1 MRIVIKSIA
10 RKSILALNL
19 LLLVACVP
27 ATQIQMFV
35 DPSFTASSVSAHG
48 LTVMPT
54 GLGQAVKAA
63 NLPELR
69 RQLSQY
75 VSESLAKNMADVKLR
90 PLEQTFDDLQKANLL
105 DSYASVL
112 AAFEQT
118 GLLNGTRMAELAKA
132 LNSRYLLIPYLQS
145 ARSETIYAGLS
156 TTINHSAVFTYIVWD
171 AENSKSVFEGSG
183 VGYGTTT
190 IFGGRNIID
199 AIYEAVNS
207 ATAKL
212 VGAARA
218 TK

>member
-1 MRIVIKSIA
+1 MKIAIKSVAQKVIIA
-10 RKSILALNL
+10 GGLLAF
-19 LLLVACVP
+19 VACVP
-27 ATQIQMFV
+27 ATQVQTFV
-35 DPSFTASSVSAHG
+35 DPSFTALSVSAHG

-54 GLGQAVKAA
+54 GLGQAVKTA

-75 VSESLAKNMADVKLR
+75 VSESLTKNMTDVKLR

-112 AAFEQT
+112 TAFEQT

-145 ARSETIYAGLS
+145 ARSETTYAGLS
-156 TTINHSAVFTYIVWD
+156 TTVNHSAVFTYIVWD

-199 AIYEAVNS
+199 TIYEAVAS

-212 VGAARA
+212 IGAVRT